1 MDVNEKIFL
10 LNSEGLSPS
19 KIAQK
24 MKIKKAVVL
33 DILGESANKGLGTK
47 IADVTK
53 ALGLDV
59 VAETIADALGA
70 DDCGCAKRAED
81 LNKLFPNRALND
93 LSNEDFDYLTEFFK
107 AKKSSVSS
115 KEQRELV
122 GIFNRV
128 FNAKRKVSNCSPCVA
143 NLTRD
148 LKKIYGAVDN

>member
-93 LSNEDFDYLTEFFK
+93 LSIEDFDYLTEFFK

-122 GIFNRV
+122 NIFNRV

-143 NLTRD
+143 NLTKD

>member
-47 IADVTK
+47 IADVTS
-53 ALGLDV
+53 ALGLDK
-59 VAETIADALGA
+59 VAETVADVLGA

-93 LSNEDFDYLTEFFK
+93 LSNEDFSYLTEFFIFK
-107 AKKSSVSS
+107 RSSVNSL
-115 KEQRELV
+115 EQKKLV
-122 GIFNRV
+122 DIFNRV
-128 FNAKRKVSNCSPCVA
+128 FNAKREVSNCSPCVA
-143 NLTRD
+143 NLIRD

>member
-1 MDVNEKIFL
+1 MEFNEKIFS
-10 LNSEGLSPS
+10 LNSEGLSPG

-47 IADVTK
+47 IADVTN

-93 LSNEDFDYLTEFFK
+93 LSNEDFSYLTEFFK
-107 AKKSSVSS
+107 SNKTYVNS
-115 KEQRELV
+115 KEQKELV
-122 GIFNRV
+122 TIFNNIFNSKRV
-128 FNAKRKVSNCSPCVA
+128 VSNCSPCVA
-143 NLTRD
+143 NLIKD
-148 LKKIYGAVDN
+148 LKKVYGAVNN

>member
-10 LNSEGLSPS
+10 LNSEGLSPA

-93 LSNEDFDYLTEFFK
+93 LSVEDFSYLTEFFK

-143 NLTRD
+143 NLTKD

>member
-1 MDVNEKIFL
+1 MEFNEKIFL

-59 VAETIADALGA
+59 VAETVADALGA
-70 DDCGCAKRAED
+70 EDCGCAKRAED

-93 LSNEDFDYLTEFFK
+93 LSIEDFNYLTKFFK
-107 AKKSSVSS
+107 ANHTYV
-115 KEQRELV
+115 
-122 GIFNRV
+122 N
-128 FNAKRKVSNCSPCVA
+128 
-143 NLTRD
+143 
-148 LKKIYGAVDN
+148 

>member
-59 VAETIADALGA
+59 VAETIINSI
-70 DDCGCAKRAED
+70 K
-81 LNKLFPNRALND
+81 
-93 LSNEDFDYLTEFFK
+93 
-107 AKKSSVSS
+107 
-115 KEQRELV
+115 
-122 GIFNRV
+122 
-128 FNAKRKVSNCSPCVA
+128 
-143 NLTRD
+143 
-148 LKKIYGAVDN
+148 

>member
-10 LNSEGLSPS
+10 LNSEGLSPA

-93 LSNEDFDYLTEFFK
+93 LSNEDFSYLTEFFIFK
-107 AKKSSVSS
+107 RSSVNSL
-115 KEQRELV
+115 EQKKLV
-122 GIFNRV
+122 DIFNRV
-128 FNAKRKVSNCSPCVA
+128 FNAKREVSNCSPCVA
-143 NLTRD
+143 NLIRD

>member
-59 VAETIADALGA
+59 VAETVADVLGA

-93 LSNEDFDYLTEFFK
+93 LSNEDFSYLTEFFIFK
-107 AKKSSVSS
+107 RSSVNSL
-115 KEQRELV
+115 EQKKLV
-122 GIFNRV
+122 DIFNRV
-128 FNAKRKVSNCSPCVA
+128 FNAKRKVPNCSPCVA
-143 NLTRD
+143 NLTKD

>member
-1 MDVNEKIFL
+1 MEFNEKIFS
-10 LNSEGLSPS
+10 LNSEGLSPG

-53 ALGLDV
+53 ALGLDI
-59 VAETIADALGA
+59 VAETVADVLGA

-93 LSNEDFDYLTEFFK
+93 LSIEDFNYLTEFFK
-107 AKKSSVSS
+107 SNKTYVNS
-115 KEQRELV
+115 KEQKELV
-122 GIFNRV
+122 TIFNNIFNSKRV
-128 FNAKRKVSNCSPCVA
+128 VSNCSPCVA
-143 NLTRD
+143 NLIKD
-148 LKKIYGAVDN
+148 LKKVYGAVNN

>member
-59 VAETIADALGA
+59 VAETVADALGA

-93 LSNEDFDYLTEFFK
+93 LSIDDFNYLKEYFK
-107 AKKSSVSS
+107 VVHTSVSMPV
-115 KEQRELV
+115 QIQLV

-128 FNAKRKVSNCSPCVA
+128 FNAKRVVSTCSPCVA
-143 NLTRD
+143 NLTKD
-148 LKKIYGAVDN
+148 LKKIYGAVND

>member
-47 IADVTK
+47 ITDVTK

-93 LSNEDFDYLTEFFK
+93 LSNEDFSYLTEFFIFK
-107 AKKSSVSS
+107 RSSVNSL
-115 KEQRELV
+115 EQKKLV
-122 GIFNRV
+122 DIFNRV
-128 FNAKRKVSNCSPCVA
+128 FNAKREVSNCSPCVA
-143 NLTRD
+143 NLIRD

>member
-93 LSNEDFDYLTEFFK
+93 LSIEDFNYLKEYFK
-107 AKKSSVSS
+107 VVHTSVSMP
-115 KEQRELV
+115 EQIQLV

-128 FNAKRKVSNCSPCVA
+128 FNAKRKVSTCSPCVA
-143 NLTRD
+143 NLTKD

>member
-59 VAETIADALGA
+59 VAETVADVLGA

-93 LSNEDFDYLTEFFK
+93 LSIDDFNYLTEFFK
-107 AKKSSVSS
+107 SKKSSVSS
-115 KEQRELV
+115 PEQKKLV
-122 GIFNRV
+122 DIFNNV
-128 FNAKRKVSNCSPCVA
+128 FNSKRVVSNCSPCVA
-143 NLTRD
+143 NLIKD
-148 LKKIYGAVDN
+148 LKKIYGAVNN

>member
-1 MDVNEKIFL
+1 MDVNEKIFS

-59 VAETIADALGA
+59 VAETVADVLGA

-93 LSNEDFDYLTEFFK
+93 LSIEDFNYLTKFFK
-107 AKKSSVSS
+107 ANHTYVNS
-115 KEQRELV
+115 KEQKELV
-122 GIFNRV
+122 DIFNNV
-128 FNAKRKVSNCSPCVA
+128 FNSKRVVSNCSPCVA
-143 NLTRD
+143 NLIKD
-148 LKKIYGAVDN
+148 LKKIYGAVNN

>member
-47 IADVTK
+47 IADVTS
-53 ALGLDV
+53 ALGLDK
-59 VAETIADALGA
+59 VAETVADALGA

-93 LSNEDFDYLTEFFK
+93 LSVEDFSYLTEFFIFK
-107 AKKSSVSS
+107 RSSVNSL
-115 KEQRELV
+115 EQKKLV
-122 GIFNRV
+122 DIFNRV
-128 FNAKRKVSNCSPCVA
+128 FNAKREVSNCSPCVA
-143 NLTRD
+143 NLIRD

>member
-93 LSNEDFDYLTEFFK
+93 LSIEDFDYLTEFFK

-143 NLTRD
+143 NLTKD

>member
-148 LKKIYGAVDN
+148 LKKIYGGANN

>member
-10 LNSEGLSPS
+10 LNSEGLSPA

-47 IADVTK
+47 IADVTS
-53 ALGLDV
+53 ALGLDK
-59 VAETIADALGA
+59 VAETVADALGA

-93 LSNEDFDYLTEFFK
+93 LSVEDFSYLTEFFIFK
-107 AKKSSVSS
+107 RSSVNSL
-115 KEQRELV
+115 EQKKLV
-122 GIFNRV
+122 DIFNRV
-128 FNAKRKVSNCSPCVA
+128 FNAKREVSNCSPCVA
-143 NLTRD
+143 NLIRD

>member
-10 LNSEGLSPS
+10 LNSEGLSPA

-93 LSNEDFDYLTEFFK
+93 LSIEDFDYLTEFFK

-143 NLTRD
+143 NLTKD

>member
-47 IADVTK
+47 IADVTN

-70 DDCGCAKRAED
+70 EDCGCAKRAED
-81 LNKLFPNRALND
+81 LNKLFPNRAIND
-93 LSNEDFDYLTEFFK
+93 LSNEDFSYLTEFFIFK
-107 AKKSSVSS
+107 RSSVNSL
-115 KEQRELV
+115 EQKKLV
-122 GIFNRV
+122 DIFNRV
-128 FNAKRKVSNCSPCVA
+128 FNAKREVSNCSPCVA
-143 NLTRD
+143 NLIRD

>member
-143 NLTRD
+143 NLTKD

>member
-148 LKKIYGAVDN
+148 LKKIYGAANN

>member
-93 LSNEDFDYLTEFFK
+93 LSNEDFNYLTKFFK
-107 AKKSSVSS
+107 DKRSSVSS
-115 KEQRELV
+115 PEQKELV
-122 GIFNRV
+122 DIFNRL
-128 FNAKRKVSNCSPCVA
+128 FNSKRVVSNCSPCVA
-143 NLTRD
+143 NLIKD

>member
-10 LNSEGLSPS
+10 LNSEGLSPA

-93 LSNEDFDYLTEFFK
+93 LSIEDFDYLTEFFK
-107 AKKSSVSS
+107 AKKSSVSP

-143 NLTRD
+143 NLTKD